1 MKKLILK
8 SHVLFLCATFS
19 AGVYAVAPLEGEPDW
34 EGAKLVEEKSQQ
46 KSDAK
51 FVLRIEALR
60 REAEI
65 RREALRHEAL
75 LKD

>member
-19 AGVYAVAPLEGEPDW
+19 AGLYAVIPLEGEAEW
-34 EGAKLVEEKSQQ
+34 EALNQREEKRLQTSNM
-46 KSDAK
+46 DARK
-51 FVLRIEALR
+51 TIEVLR
-60 REAEI
+60 REAKAK
-65 RREALRHEAL
+65 REVLRHEAL